1 MNYILFDDS
10 SRNNL
15 LPLTFVRPIADIRIG
30 ILTIR
35 EKWEKYLGQATSTI
49 TEPYLSEKFPL
60 VKAEENILINGSV
73 CPTPEMVDAIM
84 KLKRNETLATDE
96 YILAMNLGSD
106 AFSEEMVSDSESD
119 SKADVGKS
127 ISFSGKHV
135 KVNFAYEIFS
145 KNDQALKDDFE
156 LITKGRK
163 SAKLSSTN
171 NVVGA
176 QNIFLEDGAVV
187 EFATLNAKEGPI
199 YIGKDA
205 EVMENSAIRG
215 PFAMNEHS
223 VVKMSAKI
231 YGATTL
237 GPYVKVGGEINNS
250 VIFGYSNKA
259 HDGFLGNSVIA
270 EWCNLGSDTNTSNLK
285 NTYEPVR
292 IWNYAQASF
301 MSTGLIFCGLIMGDH
316 SKCGI
321 NTMFNTGT
329 VVGVNCN
336 IFGSGYQRN
345 YVASFR
351 WGGTGKQTT
360 YNIDKAI
367 EVAKIVYA
375 RRDKDFD
382 AVEQDILRAVFDL
395 TAGNSSY

>member
-35 EKWEKYLGQATSTI
+35 EKWEKYLGQTTSTI
-49 TEPYLSEKFPL
+49 TETYLAEKFPL
-60 VKAEENILINGSV
+60 VKADENILINGSV
-73 CPTPEMVDAIM
+73 CPTTEMVEAIK

-96 YILAMNLGSD
+96 YIVAMNLGSD
-106 AFSEEMVSDSESD
+106 AFSEEMVAETDGDAKPE
-119 SKADVGKS
+119 VGKN
-127 ISFSGKHV
+127 ISFNGKHI
-135 KVNFAYEIFS
+135 KINYPYEIFS
-145 KNDQALKDDFE
+145 KNDQAIKDDFE

-163 SAKLSSTN
+163 SAKLSQTN

-176 QNIFLEDGAVV
+176 ENIFVEEGATV
-187 EFATLNAKEGPI
+187 EFATLNAKNGPI
-199 YIGKDA
+199 YIGRDA
-205 EVMENSAIRG
+205 EIMENTAIRG
-215 PFAMNEHS
+215 PFAMGEHS

-237 GPYVKVGGEINNS
+237 GPYVKVGGEISNS

-259 HDGFLGNSVIA
+259 HDGFLGNSVVA

-292 IWNYAQASF
+292 IWNYPQQSF
-301 MSTGLIFCGLIMGDH
+301 LSTGLTFCGLIMGDH

-345 YVASFR
+345 YVPSFR
-351 WGGTGKQTT
+351 WGGTGKQTI

-367 EVAKIVYA
+367 EVAKIVYD

-382 AVEQDILRAVFDL
+382 AVEQEILKSVFDL
-395 TAGNSSY
+395 TVGNSSY